1 MGNMPIIWGTQKIRR
16 LTDLVKGG
24 FSLVDMEY

>member
-1 MGNMPIIWGTQKIRR
+1 MGNMPIWGTQKIRR

-24 FSLVDMEY
+24 FLLVDMEY